1 MRNPPETPLTLNT
14 LSGGPYCLEH
24 FLAPLLTK
32 TQLKKIFFS
41 KIKPQLALPT
51 NLAMCVFH
59 VHAGGSEAGKRPLL
73 GMQKKLGGGG
83 SEGGGG
89 GGGKQGMLCRKVS
102 PPSRLF
108 LDFFVKS

>member
-51 NLAMCVFH
+51 
-59 VHAGGSEAGKRPLL
+59 KT
-73 GMQKKLGGGG
+73 KK
-83 SEGGGG
+83 
-89 GGGKQGMLCRKVS
+89 KKKK
-102 PPSRLF
+102 
-108 LDFFVKS
+108 KS